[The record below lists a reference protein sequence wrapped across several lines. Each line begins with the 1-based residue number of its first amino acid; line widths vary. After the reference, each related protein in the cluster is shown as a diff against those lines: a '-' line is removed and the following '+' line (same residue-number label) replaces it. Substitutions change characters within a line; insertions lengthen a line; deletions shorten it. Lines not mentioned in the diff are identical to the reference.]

1 MGEAGPICRGDLW
14 TRYQQ
19 RASEQDYCYSHRT
32 RTHGIS
38 HGKTRRPRANGTR
51 RSGELA
57 TVTQGT
63 TPGRTHEARYPQQR
77 HRRGRFQTEIGGP
90 HRADRFRE
98 DAIQQRMAYLS
109 GTKCPTYKISSSGIF
124 AHPWSVYAALKQDT
138 DFITVCTSYDSL
150 ILYRL
155 AEKTILAQT
164 EDQYPFATVYD
175 QEASFYSFM
184 QEELS
189 NPQWYERF
197 NTKVD
202 VGEAIRVTRQHKV
215 LLEYVAQELHQ
226 QGFTSLSATDQQV
239 VRTDAQERCI
249 AYAFLRQ
256 SGAQHAHLKMDL
268 QNDYTN

>member
-1 MGEAGPICRGDLW
+1 
-14 TRYQQ
+14 
-19 RASEQDYCYSHRT
+19 
-32 RTHGIS
+32 
-38 HGKTRRPRANGTR
+38 
-51 RSGELA
+51 
-57 TVTQGT
+57 
-63 TPGRTHEARYPQQR
+63 
-77 HRRGRFQTEIGGP
+77 
-90 HRADRFRE
+90 
-98 DAIQQRMAYLS
+98 
-109 GTKCPTYKISSSGIF
+109 
-124 AHPWSVYAALKQDT
+124 VYAALKQDT